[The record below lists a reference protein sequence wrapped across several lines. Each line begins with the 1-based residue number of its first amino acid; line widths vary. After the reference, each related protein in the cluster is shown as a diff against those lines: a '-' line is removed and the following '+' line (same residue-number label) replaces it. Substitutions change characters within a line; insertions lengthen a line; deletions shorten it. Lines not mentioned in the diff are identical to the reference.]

1 MQIVDEKK
9 LNKGLSEIKDY
20 YVKIYSKYFDS
31 DGKPIKR
38 YFEEVSCPVCNNEEI
53 DNEFLADRFRHTRC
67 NKCES
72 IYVNPRL
79 KTNLVHDRYF
89 EEEYEFFFKKK
100 IIPSLEYRI
109 NVINRNK
116 YNQIANF
123 VKGPGKILDMC
134 CGVGDLLS
142 VFKADGWKTF
152 GLELNPFAARF
163 AKEKFGIDI
172 FEESILDWKRPEEY
186 DVVMMWGALEHF
198 PEPSK
203 VLKIMYD
210 SVKKGGM
217 AVLETTNADSFLLT
231 YIEKFGGKVDRI
243 VEGDRHIMHFSL
255 KGLKNII
262 EDTGFSIKNMRTN
275 GLDISSLNRYYNGN
289 ASDRFIGIIQELVDE
304 KKMGDLIRVFMKK
317 E

>member
-20 YVKIYSKYFDS
+20 YIKIYSKYFDS
-31 DGKPIKR
+31 QGKPIKK
-38 YFEEVSCPVCNNEEI
+38 YFEEVKCPVCGHGRTVT
-53 DNEFLADRFRHTRC
+53 EFVADKFRHTRC
-67 NKCES
+67 RKCES

-100 IIPSLEYRI
+100 IIPSLDYRM

-116 YNQIANF
+116 YNQIINHAEE
-123 VKGPGKILDMC
+123 PGKILDMC

-142 VFKADGWKTF
+142 IFKANGWKTY

-163 AKEKFGIDI
+163 AREKFDIEI
-172 FEESILDWKRPEEY
+172 FEESILDWERSEEY

-198 PEPSK
+198 PDPAK

-210 SVKKGGM
+210 SIKKGGT
-217 AVLETTNADSFLLT
+217 AVIETTNADSLLLA
-231 YIEKFGGKVDRI
+231 YVEKLGGNVDRI
-243 VEGDRHIMHFSL
+243 VEGDRHIIHFSL

-262 EDTGFSIKNMRTN
+262 EDTGFSIIDMRTN
-275 GLDISSLNRYYNGN
+275 GLDINSLNRYCDGK
-289 ASDRFIGIIQELVDE
+289 ASDKFVGVIQELVDGKE
-304 KKMGDLIRVFMKK
+304 MGDLIRVFMKK
-317 E
+317 